1 MANIVYAV
9 GGPNSN
15 YDTVADIPHSVWQRG
30 SGDESSNTTIQ
41 LYGGTHTWPQEEK
54 AFHNVT
60 VVGMGARDAVKI
72 KGSILLGTN
81 GANVAGGHNFFQNI
95 NITATASTPAI
106 DARTPASL
114 CGVHAYD
121 CRFSGGTFA
130 IQNHTPIAKIGA
142 TTDFYDTHATSVERV
157 WSDCTKFL
165 SCNANV
171 MAISSTGAGAWC
183 TPPVNTQDETKLVGK
198 VDLVY
203 AAANAGNMTESVV
216 ARTIV
221 S

>member
-1 MANIVYAV
+1 MLLLTINSFSQKTKVY
-9 GGPNSN
+9 G
-15 YDTVADIPHSVWQRG
+15 TVTDV
-30 SGDESSNTTIQ
+30 ESREP
-41 LYGGTHTWPQEEK
+41 LP
-54 AFHNVT
+54 FVNVT
-60 VVGMGARDAVKI
+60 FQ
-72 KGSILLGTN
+72 GS
-81 GANVAGGHNFFQNI
+81 
-95 NITATASTPAI
+95 
-106 DARTPASL
+106 
-114 CGVHAYD
+114 
-121 CRFSGGTFA
+121 
-130 IQNHTPIAKIGA
+130 KIGA
-142 TTDFYDTHATSVERV
+142 TTDFYDTQATSVERV

-203 AAANAGNMTESVV
+203 ASANAGNMTETVV